1 MVALCRHPR
10 IARLGSYL
18 PVLLTKTPT
27 LTM

>member
-1 MVALCRHPR
+1 MVALCRHTR
-10 IARLGSYL
+10 IDRLRSHL